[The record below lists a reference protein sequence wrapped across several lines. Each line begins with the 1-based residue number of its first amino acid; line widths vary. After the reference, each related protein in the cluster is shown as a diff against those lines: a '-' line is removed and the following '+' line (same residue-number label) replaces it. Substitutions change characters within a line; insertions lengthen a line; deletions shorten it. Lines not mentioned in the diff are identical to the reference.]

1 MFINTKFKHIMIYL
15 ISKSNIYCVLL
26 YEVSFM
32 KKYKNY
38 LLVAGLFFIPIS
50 VYASTGNDDFSILL
64 ALGMEAFVTLHWVFF
79 VLKPLSKS
87 ISKEDSQTVFWKL
100 FWTRIIILLI
110 FDFFITA
117 EIAIYDF
124 LGLFIGAFIVVPVFS
139 NIANKK
145 SSTSNTFNP
154 KEVLSSEAT
163 PESCPKCGAELTNP
177 QAKYCSKCGELI
189 EIEQKV
195 LVSQKDFDPI
205 FSKNENKLLEEFIK
219 KELIKVDMKNN
230 GKYIP
235 EEVLKRKNILTI
247 IFSVLVFVYIS
258 LVFFHFPLKTYVIGL
273 IILIILFKLTRKY
286 NLVNYLKKEIK
297 ARPSEKISNIIM
309 ITKEKAVFDN
319 FKILRVLCILIA
331 FIIPFLIF
339 KDPRIMY
346 EKLENGY
353 AVRFYTFGLT
363 NYETATIPKS
373 YKNKPVISLRGN
385 TFSNMPFLKE
395 VNLPDTIKEIRGQA
409 FKNDESIKHIKLPK
423 NLEYLGGGAFYN
435 CISLEDISLP
445 DTLTYMGGESFYNAT
460 SLTTVK
466 LSNNLSEIRGNTFEE
481 CSSLKTITIPD
492 KVERIGGHAF
502 YGNDSLEEVNLTE
515 NSMLKEIGSSA
526 FRNCQNLHTITIPA
540 DVSVNE
546 RTFKESPTVVQRF
559 GQTNYGASID
569 EAKYNHKVFEYLFK
583 SNDIKIAENWSDSNV
598 YNTTLRLEN
607 INKVNG
613 YNEFVLKYLGTNQEE
628 TFTLTKDNPYK
639 EINADLAVEISND
652 YAFTSSGGLSLYVYF
667 N

>member
-15 ISKSNIYCVLL
+15 ISKGNIYCVLL

-79 VLKPLSKS
+79 VLNPLSKS

-177 QAKYCSKCGELI
+177 QAKYCSNCGELI
-189 EIEQKV
+189 KIEQKV

-373 YKNKPVISLRGN
+373 YKNKPVLSLRGN

-409 FKNDESIKHIKLPK
+409 FKNDESIKHINLPK

-445 DTLTYMGGESFYNAT
+445 DTLTYMGGETFYNAT

-546 RTFKESPTVVQRF
+546 RAFKESPTVVQRF

-569 EAKYNHKVFEYLFK
+569 ETKYNHKVFEYLFK

>member
-1 MFINTKFKHIMIYL
+1 
-15 ISKSNIYCVLL
+15 
-26 YEVSFM
+26 
-32 KKYKNY
+32 
-38 LLVAGLFFIPIS
+38 
-50 VYASTGNDDFSILL
+50 
-64 ALGMEAFVTLHWVFF
+64 
-79 VLKPLSKS
+79 
-87 ISKEDSQTVFWKL
+87 
-100 FWTRIIILLI
+100 
-110 FDFFITA
+110 
-117 EIAIYDF
+117 
-124 LGLFIGAFIVVPVFS
+124 
-139 NIANKK
+139 
-145 SSTSNTFNP
+145 
-154 KEVLSSEAT
+154 
-163 PESCPKCGAELTNP
+163 
-177 QAKYCSKCGELI
+177 
-189 EIEQKV
+189 
-195 LVSQKDFDPI
+195 
-205 FSKNENKLLEEFIK
+205 
-219 KELIKVDMKNN
+219 
-230 GKYIP
+230 
-235 EEVLKRKNILTI
+235 
-247 IFSVLVFVYIS
+247 
-258 LVFFHFPLKTYVIGL
+258 
-273 IILIILFKLTRKY
+273 
-286 NLVNYLKKEIK
+286 
-297 ARPSEKISNIIM
+297 M

-331 FIIPFLIF
+331 FIVPFLIF

-353 AVRFYTFGLT
+353 SVRFYTFGLT

-385 TFSNMPFLKE
+385 AFSNMPFLKE

-435 CISLEDISLP
+435 CTSLEEISLP
-445 DTLTYMGGESFYNAT
+445 DTLTYMGGDTFYNAT
-460 SLTTVK
+460 NLTTVK

-492 KVERIGGHAF
+492 KVKRIGGHAF

-526 FRNCQNLHTITIPA
+526 FRNCQNLLTITIPA

-546 RTFKESPTVVQRF
+546 RAFKESPTVVQHF

-569 EAKYNHKVFEYLFK
+569 ETKYNHKVFEYLFK

-598 YNTTLRLEN
+598 YNTTLRLED

-628 TFTLTKDNPYK
+628 TFTLTKDTPYK
-639 EINADLAVEISND
+639 EINDDLAVEISND

>member
-1 MFINTKFKHIMIYL
+1 MIYL
-15 ISKSNIYCVLL
+15 ISKGNIYCVLL

-32 KKYKNY
+32 KKYRNY
-38 LLVAGLFFIPIS
+38 FLLLNFCFIPIP
-50 VYASTGNDDFSILL
+50 VYASTGSNFSDIIFALFVEGFFTIL
-64 ALGMEAFVTLHWVFF
+64 WVKGVF
-79 VLKPLSKS
+79 KPLSNTIVTS
-87 ISKEDSQTVFWKL
+87 DNRLFFQRL
-100 FWTRIIILLI
+100 FWIRIAILLI
-110 FDFFITA
+110 FDFFITSN
-117 EIAIYDF
+117 I
-124 LGLFIGAFIVVPVFS
+124 LFFDVYAYLIVALIISLIFS
-139 NIANKK
+139 NKK
-145 SSTSNTFNP
+145 INQKKTLNINNM
-154 KEVLSSEAT
+154 KEMVGDEIMS
-163 PESCPKCGAELTNP
+163 ESCPKCGAELTNP
-177 QAKYCSKCGELI
+177 QAKYCSNCGELI

-219 KELIKVDMKNN
+219 KELIKINMKNN

-247 IFSVLVFVYIS
+247 IFSVVVFVYIS

-385 TFSNMPFLKE
+385 TFSNMQFLKE

-409 FKNDESIKHIKLPK
+409 FKNDENIKHIKLPK

-445 DTLTYMGGESFYNAT
+445 DTLTYMGGETFYNAT

-515 NSMLKEIGSSA
+515 NSRLKEIGSSA
-526 FRNCQNLHTITIPA
+526 FRNCQNLYTITIPA

-546 RTFKESPTVVQRF
+546 RAFKESPTVVQRF

>member
-1 MFINTKFKHIMIYL
+1 
-15 ISKSNIYCVLL
+15 
-26 YEVSFM
+26 M

-38 LLVAGLFFIPIS
+38 LLVASLFFIPIS
-50 VYASTGNDDFSILL
+50 VYASTGNDNVPIFSAII
-64 ALGMEAFVTLHWVFF
+64 MEAIVTMYWVTN
-79 VLKPLSKS
+79 VQKSLSQY
-87 ISKEDSQTVFWKL
+87 IVNEDSRTFFWKL
-100 FWTRIIILLI
+100 FWGRILILLI
-110 FDFFITA
+110 FDFFITT
-117 EIAIYDF
+117 EIAVYDF
-124 LGLFIGAFIVVPVFS
+124 LGFVIGAIVISLFS
-139 NIANKK
+139 TFTDKNPSII
-145 SSTSNTFNP
+145 STNNFNP
-154 KEVLSSEAT
+154 KEMVGDET
-163 PESCPKCGAELTNP
+163 MPESCPKCGAELTNP

-385 TFSNMPFLKE
+385 TFSNMPFLE
-395 VNLPDTIKEIRGQA
+395 SVTLPDTITEIRGQA
-409 FKNDESIKHIKLPK
+409 FKNDFKLVSVNIPK
-423 NLEYLGGGAFYN
+423 NLEYLGGGSFYN
-435 CISLEDISLP
+435 CKSIKKIELP
-445 DTLTYMGGESFYNAT
+445 DTLTCMGGETFYKA
-460 SLTTVK
+460 SALTNVK
-466 LSNNLSEIRGNTFEE
+466 LSSNLKEIRGDSFEY
-481 CSSLKTITIPD
+481 CTSLKKITIPD

-502 YGNDSLEEVNLTE
+502 YGDTNLEEVVLTE
-515 NSMLKEIGSSA
+515 NSNLKEIGSSA
-526 FRNCQNLHTITIPA
+526 FRQCDNLDSITIP
-540 DVSVNE
+540 SNTYVNE
-546 RTFKESPTVVQRF
+546 RAFKESPTTVKHF
-559 GQTNYGASID
+559 GQIDYGTVIDRSKYEYSSFMLLYQKQKVNKYRSFAKVKDVYLELESID
-569 EAKYNHKVFEYLFK
+569 V
-583 SNDIKIAENWSDSNV
+583 
-598 YNTTLRLEN
+598 LEDGN
-607 INKVNG
+607 QFN
-613 YNEFVLKYLGTNQEE
+613 LKYINGDEE
-628 TFTLTKDNPYK
+628 ISFTLSKMMPYK
-639 EINADLAVEISND
+639 EINNDLAVEVASEYN
-652 YAFTSSGGLSLYVYF
+652 FSRTSSVSLDIYY

>member
-1 MFINTKFKHIMIYL
+1 
-15 ISKSNIYCVLL
+15 
-26 YEVSFM
+26 M
-32 KKYKNY
+32 KKYRNY
-38 LLVAGLFFIPIS
+38 LLLMSLFFIPIS

-64 ALGMEAFVTLHWVFF
+64 ALGMEAFVTMHWAVF

-100 FWTRIIILLI
+100 FWTRITLLFI

-124 LGLFIGAFIVVPVFS
+124 IGLFIGTFIVVPIFS
-139 NIANKK
+139 NITNKNP
-145 SSTSNTFNP
+145 NTFNP
-154 KEVLSSEAT
+154 NNFNPKEMVGDKIM

-177 QAKYCSKCGELI
+177 QAKYCGNCGELI
-189 EIEQKV
+189 EMKQKV

-219 KELIKVDMKNN
+219 KELIKLDMKNN

-286 NLVNYLKKEIK
+286 NLVNYLKKEVK
-297 ARPSEKISNIIM
+297 ARPSEKISNIVM

-331 FIIPFLIF
+331 FIIPFIIF

-373 YKNKPVISLRGN
+373 YKNKPIISLRGN

-395 VNLPDTIKEIRGQA
+395 VSLPDTIKEIRGQA

-435 CISLEDISLP
+435 CTSLEEISLP
-445 DTLTYMGGESFYNAT
+445 DTLTYMGGETFYNAT

-526 FRNCQNLHTITIPA
+526 FRNCPNLHIITIPA

-546 RTFKESPTVVQRF
+546 RAFKESPTVVQRF
-559 GQTNYGASID
+559 GETSYGASID
-569 EAKYNHKVFEYLFK
+569 ETKYNHKVFEYLFRF
-583 SNDIKIAENWSDSNV
+583 NDTKVAENWSDSNV
-598 YNTTLRLEN
+598 HNTILRLED

-639 EINADLAVEISND
+639 EINDDLAVEISND

>member
-1 MFINTKFKHIMIYL
+1 
-15 ISKSNIYCVLL
+15 
-26 YEVSFM
+26 M

-38 LLVAGLFFIPIS
+38 LLLMSLFFIPIS

-64 ALGMEAFVTLHWVFF
+64 ALGMEAFVTMHWAIF

-124 LGLFIGAFIVVPVFS
+124 LGLFIGTFAVVPVFS

-154 KEVLSSEAT
+154 KEALSSETT

-177 QAKYCSKCGELI
+177 QAKYCNNCGELI

-205 FSKNENKLLEEFIK
+205 FSKNENELLEEFIK

-247 IFSVLVFVYIS
+247 ILSVLVFVYSS

-273 IILIILFKLTRKY
+273 IILIILFKLTKKY
-286 NLVNYLKKEIK
+286 NLVNYLKKEVK

-319 FKILRVLCILIA
+319 FKTLRVVCILIA

-363 NYETATIPKS
+363 NYKTVTIPET

-409 FKNDESIKHIKLPK
+409 FKNDESLENIELPR

-435 CISLEDISLP
+435 CISLENISLP
-445 DTLTYMGGESFYNAT
+445 DTLTYMGGETFYNAT

-492 KVERIGGHAF
+492 KVKRIGGHAF
-502 YGNDSLEEVNLTE
+502 YGDDSLIEVNLTE

-526 FRNCQNLHTITIPA
+526 FRNCSRLYSITIPR
-540 DVSVNE
+540 DTSVNE
-546 RTFKESPTVVQRF
+546 RAFKESPTVVQRF
-559 GQTNYGASID
+559 GQTNYDDASID
-569 EAKYNHKVFEYLFK
+569 ETKYNHKVFKYLFR

-598 YNTTLRLEN
+598 YNTTLRLED
-607 INKVNG
+607 INKING

-652 YAFTSSGGLSLYVYF
+652 YAFTSSGGLPLYVYF

>member
-1 MFINTKFKHIMIYL
+1 
-15 ISKSNIYCVLL
+15 
-26 YEVSFM
+26 M

>member
-1 MFINTKFKHIMIYL
+1 
-15 ISKSNIYCVLL
+15 
-26 YEVSFM
+26 M

-38 LLVAGLFFIPIS
+38 LLVASLFFIPIS
-50 VYASTGNDDFSILL
+50 VYASTGNDNVPIFSAII
-64 ALGMEAFVTLHWVFF
+64 MEAIVTMYWVTN
-79 VLKPLSKS
+79 VQKSLSQY
-87 ISKEDSQTVFWKL
+87 IVNEDSRTFFWKL
-100 FWTRIIILLI
+100 FWVRILILLI
-110 FDFFITA
+110 FDFFITT
-117 EIAIYDF
+117 EIAVYDF
-124 LGLFIGAFIVVPVFS
+124 LGFVIGAIVISLFS
-139 NIANKK
+139 TFTDKNPSII
-145 SSTSNTFNP
+145 STNNFNP
-154 KEVLSSEAT
+154 KEMVGDET
-163 PESCPKCGAELTNP
+163 MPESCPKCGAELTNP

-385 TFSNMPFLKE
+385 TFSNMPFLE
-395 VNLPDTIKEIRGQA
+395 SVTLPDTITEIRGQA
-409 FKNDESIKHIKLPK
+409 FKNDFKLVSVNIPK
-423 NLEYLGGGAFYN
+423 NLEYLGGGSFYN
-435 CISLEDISLP
+435 CKSIKKIELP
-445 DTLTYMGGESFYNAT
+445 DTLTCMGGETFYKA
-460 SLTTVK
+460 SALTNVK
-466 LSNNLSEIRGNTFEE
+466 LSSNLKEIRGDSFEY
-481 CSSLKTITIPD
+481 CTSLKKITIPD

-502 YGNDSLEEVNLTE
+502 YGDTNLEEVVLTE
-515 NSMLKEIGSSA
+515 NSNLKEIGSSA
-526 FRNCQNLHTITIPA
+526 FRQCDNLDSITIP
-540 DVSVNE
+540 SNTYVNE
-546 RTFKESPTVVQRF
+546 RAFKESPTTVKHF
-559 GQTNYGASID
+559 GQIDYGTVIDRSKYEYSSFMLLYQKQKVNKYRSFAKVKDVYLELESID
-569 EAKYNHKVFEYLFK
+569 V
-583 SNDIKIAENWSDSNV
+583 
-598 YNTTLRLEN
+598 LEDGN
-607 INKVNG
+607 QFN
-613 YNEFVLKYLGTNQEE
+613 LKYINGDEE
-628 TFTLTKDNPYK
+628 ISFTLSKMMPYK
-639 EINADLAVEISND
+639 EINNDLAVEVASEYN
-652 YAFTSSGGLSLYVYF
+652 FSRTSSVSLDIYY

>member
-1 MFINTKFKHIMIYL
+1 
-15 ISKSNIYCVLL
+15 
-26 YEVSFM
+26 M

-79 VLKPLSKS
+79 VLNPLSKS

-177 QAKYCSKCGELI
+177 QAKYCSNCGELI
-189 EIEQKV
+189 KIEQKV

-435 CISLEDISLP
+435 CIFLEDISLP
-445 DTLTYMGGESFYNAT
+445 DTLTYMGGETFYNAT

-546 RTFKESPTVVQRF
+546 RAFKESPTVVQRF
-559 GQTNYGASID
+559 GETSYGASID
-569 EAKYNHKVFEYLFK
+569 ETRYNHKVFEYLFR
-583 SNDIKIAENWSDSNV
+583 SNDTKVAENWSDSNV
-598 YNTTLRLEN
+598 HNTILRLEN

>member
-1 MFINTKFKHIMIYL
+1 MIYL
-15 ISKSNIYCVLL
+15 ISKGNIYCVLL
-26 YEVSFM
+26 YEVSFL
-32 KKYKNY
+32 KKYRNY
-38 LLVAGLFFIPIS
+38 LLLMSLFFIPIS

-64 ALGMEAFVTLHWVFF
+64 ALGMEAFVTMHWAVF

-100 FWTRIIILLI
+100 FWTRITLLFI

-124 LGLFIGAFIVVPVFS
+124 IGLFIGTFIVVPFFS
-139 NIANKK
+139 NITNKNPN
-145 SSTSNTFNP
+145 TFNPNTFNP
-154 KEVLSSEAT
+154 KEMVGDKIM

-177 QAKYCSKCGELI
+177 QAKYCGNCGELI

-353 AVRFYTFGLT
+353 AVRFYTFGLN

-526 FRNCQNLHTITIPA
+526 FRNCSRLYSITIPA

-546 RTFKESPTVVQRF
+546 RAFKESPTVVQRF

-598 YNTTLRLEN
+598 YNTILRLED

-613 YNEFVLKYLGTNQEE
+613 YNEFVLKYLSTNQEE

>member
-1 MFINTKFKHIMIYL
+1 
-15 ISKSNIYCVLL
+15 
-26 YEVSFM
+26 M

-177 QAKYCSKCGELI
+177 QAKYCSNCGELI

-353 AVRFYTFGLT
+353 SVRFYTFGLT
-363 NYETATIPKS
+363 NYENATIPKS

-395 VNLPDTIKEIRGQA
+395 VNLPDTLKEIRGQA

>member
-1 MFINTKFKHIMIYL
+1 MIYL
-15 ISKSNIYCVLL
+15 ISKGNIYCVLL
-26 YEVSFM
+26 YEVSFL
-32 KKYKNY
+32 KKYRNY
-38 LLVAGLFFIPIS
+38 LLLMSLFFIPIS

-64 ALGMEAFVTLHWVFF
+64 ALGMEAFVTMHWAVF

-100 FWTRIIILLI
+100 FWTRITLLFI

-124 LGLFIGAFIVVPVFS
+124 IGLFIGTFIVVPIFS
-139 NIANKK
+139 NITNKNP
-145 SSTSNTFNP
+145 NTFNP
-154 KEVLSSEAT
+154 NNFNPKEMVGDKIM

-177 QAKYCSKCGELI
+177 QAKYCGNCGELI
-189 EIEQKV
+189 EMKQKV

-219 KELIKVDMKNN
+219 KELIKTDMKNN

-286 NLVNYLKKEIK
+286 NLVNYLKKEVK
-297 ARPSEKISNIIM
+297 ARPSEKISNIVM

-331 FIIPFLIF
+331 FIIPFIIF

-373 YKNKPVISLRGN
+373 YKNKPIISLRGN

-395 VNLPDTIKEIRGQA
+395 VSLPDTIKEIRGQA

-435 CISLEDISLP
+435 CTSLEEISLP
-445 DTLTYMGGESFYNAT
+445 DTLTYMGGETFYNAT

-481 CSSLKTITIPD
+481 CNSLKTITIPD

-526 FRNCQNLHTITIPA
+526 FRNCPNLHIITIPA

-546 RTFKESPTVVQRF
+546 RAFKESPTVVQRF
-559 GQTNYGASID
+559 GETSYGASID
-569 EAKYNHKVFEYLFK
+569 ETKYNHKVFEYLFRF
-583 SNDIKIAENWSDSNV
+583 NDTKVAENWSDSNV
-598 YNTTLRLEN
+598 HNTILRLED

-628 TFTLTKDNPYK
+628 AFTLTKDNPYK
-639 EINADLAVEISND
+639 EINDDLAVEISND

>member
-1 MFINTKFKHIMIYL
+1 
-15 ISKSNIYCVLL
+15 
-26 YEVSFM
+26 M
-32 KKYKNY
+32 KKYRNY
-38 LLVAGLFFIPIS
+38 LLLMSLFFIPIS

-64 ALGMEAFVTLHWVFF
+64 ALGMEAFVTMHWAVF

-100 FWTRIIILLI
+100 FWTRITLLFI

-124 LGLFIGAFIVVPVFS
+124 IGLFIGTFIVVPFFS
-139 NIANKK
+139 NITNKNPN
-145 SSTSNTFNP
+145 TFNPNTFNP
-154 KEVLSSEAT
+154 KEMVGDKIM

-177 QAKYCSKCGELI
+177 QAKYCDNCGELI

-353 AVRFYTFGLT
+353 AVRFYTFGLN

-526 FRNCQNLHTITIPA
+526 FRNCSRLYSITIPA

-546 RTFKESPTVVQRF
+546 RAFKESPTVVQRF

-598 YNTTLRLEN
+598 YNTILRLED

-613 YNEFVLKYLGTNQEE
+613 YNEFVLKYLSTNQEE

>member
-1 MFINTKFKHIMIYL
+1 
-15 ISKSNIYCVLL
+15 
-26 YEVSFM
+26 M
-32 KKYKNY
+32 KKYRNY
-38 LLVAGLFFIPIS
+38 LLLMSLFFIPIS

-64 ALGMEAFVTLHWVFF
+64 ALGMEAFVTMHWAVF

-100 FWTRIIILLI
+100 FWTRITLLFI

-124 LGLFIGAFIVVPVFS
+124 IGLFIGTFIVVPIFS
-139 NIANKK
+139 NITNKNP
-145 SSTSNTFNP
+145 NTFNP
-154 KEVLSSEAT
+154 NNFNPKEMVGDKIM

-177 QAKYCSKCGELI
+177 QAKYCSKCGGLI

-247 IFSVLVFVYIS
+247 IFSVLVFIYIS

-273 IILIILFKLTRKY
+273 IILIILFKPTRKY

-353 AVRFYTFGLT
+353 AVRFYTFGLN

-526 FRNCQNLHTITIPA
+526 FRNCSRLYSITIPA

-546 RTFKESPTVVQRF
+546 RAFKESPTVVQRF

-569 EAKYNHKVFEYLFK
+569 ETKYNHKVFKYLFR
-583 SNDIKIAENWSDSNV
+583 SNDTKIAENWSDSNV